1 MTAMIARAMIDL
13 ILDRCTLVTC
23 DICLCMRQ
31 RERERERERER
42 GEKVDTAMMP
52 GVYAKRKVE
61 LVEN

>member
-1 MTAMIARAMIDL
+1 
-13 ILDRCTLVTC
+13 
-23 DICLCMRQ
+23 MRQ